1 MYLFSQMVQPMT
13 TTDRRNWLKTVALGG
28 GFTLLGGMPGLA
40 NLKERTTFPAEGPVK
55 LNSNENPFGPSK
67 SVREV
72 IRENFGLG
80 CRYPFQ
86 YMKGLVRDIAKKEEV
101 PESCVV
107 ITGGSTE
114 GLQATGLVY
123 GLGGG
128 EIVAADPT
136 FQALLRYGEYFGAY
150 VHRVPLDDSLT
161 HDLEAME
168 RRITGKTRLV
178 FLCNPNNPSGTLLDP
193 GELKDFCASVAG
205 RAVVFSDEAYYDYI
219 TDPDYPSMVEL
230 VRENYNV
237 IVSKTFSKV
246 YGLAGMRIGYLI
258 ARPDIALRLRESLM
272 ANTNTLAIL
281 AARQALKDAD
291 FYKFSLA
298 ENERCK
304 QWIYGELDQM
314 GLPYLRSH
322 TNFVFFKSGVP
333 IQDLIPKMAA
343 ENVQIGRPFPP
354 LFDWARISTGTFEEV
369 QAFTHALKKVMA

>member
-1 MYLFSQMVQPMT
+1 MN

-28 GFTLLGGMPGLA
+28 GFTLLGGMQGFA
-40 NLKERTTFPAEGPVK
+40 NLADNSAPLAEGPAK

-72 IRENFGLG
+72 MRENFDLG
-80 CRYPFQ
+80 CRYPFK
-86 YMKGLVRDIAKKEEV
+86 YMGGLVSDIARKEEV
-101 PESCVV
+101 DESCVV

-114 GLQATGLVY
+114 GLKAAGLVY
-123 GLGGG
+123 GLEGG

-150 VHRVPLDDSLT
+150 VHRVPLDGSLT

-178 FLCNPNNPSGTLLDP
+178 FLCNPNNPSGTLLQA
-193 GELKDFCASVAG
+193 GKLRDFCASVAG
-205 RAVVFSDEAYYDYI
+205 KCVVFSDEAYYDYI
-219 TDPDYPSMVEL
+219 TEPDYPSMVEL

-258 ARPDIALRLRESLM
+258 ARPDIALRLRQSLM

-281 AARQALKDAD
+281 AARQALKDTE

-298 ENERCK
+298 QNEKCK
-304 QWIYGELDQM
+304 DWIYRELDQM
-314 GLPYLRSH
+314 GLPYLKSH

-333 IQDLIPKMAA
+333 ILELMKKMEA
-343 ENVQIGRPFPP
+343 EDVQIGRPFPP
-354 LFDWARISTGTFEEV
+354 LLDWARISTGTFEEV
-369 QAFTHALKKVMA
+369 QTFTRALKKVMA